1 MKWCEFDEHP
11 GATRNLTV
19 FLLNKHVIQKNHS
32 LHHRVKSHDMFFK
45 VKVVKETDDKK
56 TTLGIGMD
64 NYTCL
69 AVLCFLDG

>member
-1 MKWCEFDEHP
+1 MNILAQLEIWQISCS
-11 GATRNLTV
+11 TNMSSR
-19 FLLNKHVIQKNHS
+19 KNHS